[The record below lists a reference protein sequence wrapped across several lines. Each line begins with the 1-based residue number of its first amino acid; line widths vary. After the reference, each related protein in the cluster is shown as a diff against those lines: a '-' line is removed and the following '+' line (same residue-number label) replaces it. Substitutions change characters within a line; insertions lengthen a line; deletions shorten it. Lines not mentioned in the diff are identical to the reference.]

1 MKRILT
7 RTILVFTAAA
17 VLQGCFSPLIRKY
30 YFPQVGMYMT
40 ITFKDGYGY
49 AIFSRDSSV
58 TTISEDVDYIR
69 MRPLEQAS
77 VSLLLNPEC
86 TDIVYVNDSWDIA
99 DINSKDLTFIRIG
112 TDSTFYY
119 SQEFPNA
126 PDADWARPEYYAI
139 TIMGSMNGVVHKETG
154 ENKEYTFA
162 KPFFGDV
169 HL

>member
-7 RTILVFTAAA
+7 QTILVFTAAA
-17 VLQGCFSPLIRKY
+17 VLQGCFRPLIRKY
-30 YFPQVGMYMT
+30 YFPQVEMYMT

-69 MRPLEQAS
+69 MRPLEHTS

-86 TDIVYVNDSWDIA
+86 TNIVYVNDSWDIA
-99 DINSKDLTFIRIG
+99 YINSNKLTFIRIV

-119 SQEFPNA
+119 SQKFPDG
-126 PDADWARPEYYAI
+126 PDADWARPEFYDI
-139 TIMGSMNGVVHKETG
+139 TILGNMNVVWHKETG
-154 ENKEYTFA
+154 ENKKYTLA
-162 KPFFGDV
+162 KPYN
-169 HL
+169 